1 MAEELFFWQC
11 TANSD
16 KQSIYVL
23 AAASAVP
30 DVVQK
35 IWDVTVFGPALP
47 LYDADALAAGSWLG
61 FQPEIRLAIRRA
73 QLGVNDPQYQQFF
86 ASAKTEPDPAKA
98 AALRAQVM
106 LRGSYLI
113 AVADGVQADI
123 AQDTLLLAQASV
135 GVAQ

>member
-11 TANSD
+11 IDSN
-16 KQSIYVL
+16 KQPIYVI
-23 AAASAVP
+23 AGASAVP

-35 IWDVTVFGPALP
+35 DLNITVVGPALP
-47 LYDADALAAGSWLG
+47 LYDGGALAAGKWRG
-61 FQPEIRLAIRRA
+61 FQPEVRLALRRA
-73 QLGVNDPQYQQFF
+73 QLGVNDPQYQQLL
-86 ASAKTEPDPAKA
+86 ASTKAEVDPVKA

-123 AQDTLLLAQASV
+123 DQNTILLAQASV
-135 GVAQ
+135 GTIK